1 MNDYVVAAVLIIA
14 VICLAKI
21 INKFIPPDYHQ
32 RVEEKYNQIDE

>member
-1 MNDYVVAAVLIIA
+1 MNDYIICAFLIIA

-32 RVEEKYNQIDE
+32 RIEDKYNQIDQ